1 MYLYVVREHV
11 RNSGGFGQGQV
22 ADTFEHVSVISI
34 YMKVGQFLE
43 YASNYQLLS
52 GFRFIDFVTII
63 LTL

>member
-1 MYLYVVREHV
+1 
-11 RNSGGFGQGQV
+11 V